1 MFLALPLLILS
12 TLVAF
17 GWAVRT
23 GSGYEMRCKRGG
35 FLTWVKVP
43 RVSEIL
49 LRLTKSDME
58 TDADQY
64 TRCDEGDDVQPFPSC
79 MPLNNQGSCGYII
92 WAELSPLEAY
102 LAIPY
107 CLWFCAL
114 DGHSDM

>member
-1 MFLALPLLILS
+1 MYGVL
-12 TLVAF
+12 
-17 GWAVRT
+17 
-23 GSGYEMRCKRGG
+23 MR
-35 FLTWVKVP
+35 
-43 RVSEIL
+43 
-49 LRLTKSDME
+49 
-58 TDADQY
+58 
-64 TRCDEGDDVQPFPSC
+64 GDDVQPFLNC